1 MNIDLKVVGLL
12 MFGVT
17 LAQYLVFS
25 FIFMELNPEYWVW
38 LFISIFIVLI
48 LGWYLYI
55 IEVNTKYESKDD

>member
-1 MNIDLKVVGLL
+1 MSIDLKVVGLL

-48 LGWYLYI
+48 LGWYLYV

>member
-1 MNIDLKVVGLL
+1 MSIDLKVVGLL

-38 LFISIFIVLI
+38 LFISIFIV
-48 LGWYLYI
+48 
-55 IEVNTKYESKDD
+55 